1 MIRNKKEMSI
11 EYLIAELSRFTL
23 DKRFSLMQ
31 EKLAGRTRYLTVCLE
46 NVYQAQ
52 NASAVLRSA
61 DAFGVQDVHVVES
74 TYPYRV
80 NPDIAL
86 GSDKWLDIIRHASTE
101 QAMESLKSNGYR
113 LVAAMPEKHATD
125 LETFDLSRGKV
136 ALLFGTE
143 LTGLSEYA
151 VNHADEQVYIPMCGF
166 VESLNV
172 SVSAAIC
179 MYALVFRMKAGEVDW
194 HLDSEGKNRILFE
207 WLKKSIRSSEQ
218 IINRI
223 TNYEL

>member
-1 MIRNKKEMSI
+1 MIRNKEMSI
-11 EYLIAELSRFTL
+11 EYLVAELSRFTL
-23 DKRFSLMQ
+23 EQRFSLMQ
-31 EKLAGRTRYLTVCLE
+31 EKLAERTRYLTVCLE
-46 NVYQAQ
+46 NVFQAQ

-74 TYPYRV
+74 RFPYRV

-101 QAMESLKSNGYR
+101 EAIESLKNNGYR
-113 LVAAMPEKHATD
+113 IVAAMPEKNAD
-125 LETFDLSRGKV
+125 SIETFDLNTGKV

-151 VNHADEQVYIPMCGF
+151 VNRADERVYVPMCGF

-179 MYALVFRMKAGEVDW
+179 MYALVSRLKASEANW
-194 HLDSEGKNRILFE
+194 RLDKDEKNRILFE
-207 WLKKSIRSSEQ
+207 WLKKSVRSSDL
-218 IINRI
+218 ILKRI
-223 TNYEL
+223 KN